1 MTMKTRYS
9 LIILLNAAGLALFL
23 SWYLPVNHGFWF
35 TIDSGIFHFFN
46 QKLVESH
53 AFLWW
58 VAITNNRAFDGC
70 SLLAMGGLMLSF
82 WLKENASAGGAL

>member
-46 QKLVESH
+46 QNWWKPRVPLVG
-53 AFLWW
+53 
-58 VAITNNRAFDGC
+58 RYYQ
-70 SLLAMGGLMLSF
+70 
-82 WLKENASAGGAL
+82 